1 MQFNIIFKTIFHR
14 KFRFVHTNTFC
25 EYRKNYAH
33 RLACILYKYHSNNTI
48 VRSCFNH
55 AIVDVNSCM
64 GAKFAFLQSLGVDI
78 FKHKLCE
85 AIQQVPLSK
94 ITVEQQADI
103 ENLRNLMFVGS
114 EQSFIE
120 GIDDTD
126 IDCMIQYIT
135 GH

>member
-1 MQFNIIFKTIFHR
+1 MRQNHIRHQLQVRSI
-14 KFRFVHTNTFC
+14 RF
-25 EYRKNYAH
+25 
-33 RLACILYKYHSNNTI
+33 LYNMYYSNNTI

-55 AIVDVNSCM
+55 TIVNVLVLNL
-64 GAKFAFLQSLGVDI
+64 FFLRTLGVDI
-78 FKHKLCE
+78 FKHKLRD
-85 AIQQVPLSK
+85 AIKHVPQSK

-103 ENLRNLMFVGS
+103 ENLRNLMFVRS

-120 GIDDTD
+120 GFDNTD

>member
-1 MQFNIIFKTIFHR
+1 M
-14 KFRFVHTNTFC
+14 
-25 EYRKNYAH
+25 
-33 RLACILYKYHSNNTI
+33 YHSNNTS
-48 VRSCFNH
+48 VRNCFNH
-55 AIVDVNSCM
+55 AIVDVNSCI
-64 GAKFAFLQSLGVDI
+64 GAKFAFLRTLCVDI

-103 ENLRNLMFVGS
+103 ENLRNLMFVRS
-114 EQSFIE
+114 KQSFVE
-120 GIDDTD
+120 GFDDTD